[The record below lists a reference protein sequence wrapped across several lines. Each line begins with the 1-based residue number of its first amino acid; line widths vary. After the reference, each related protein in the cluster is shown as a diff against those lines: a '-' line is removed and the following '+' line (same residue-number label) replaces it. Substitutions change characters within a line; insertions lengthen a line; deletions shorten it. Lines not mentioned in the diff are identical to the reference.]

1 MQRMSGQEHLGD
13 SVPSTSSFL
22 QAAQINPQATFYK
35 INPGVIAQLNR
46 SLWTSI
52 LSQVSP
58 AHFLPREIAPSMM
71 HALVFL
77 ERCEWN
83 LCDAQKR
90 AMVELN
96 ERRREMLGG
105 LHSSSSSSAIS
116 VASSTQSSRD
126 LKGKFVPPR
135 LATPPPHAS
144 TTTIDDLGPEYGP
157 ERRGMPCGHVF
168 RKGEAIYRCR

>member
-1 MQRMSGQEHLGD
+1 MQSFSGQEPLGD
-13 SVPSTSSFL
+13 SSPSTSSFL
-22 QAAQINPQATFYK
+22 YAAQINPQATFYK
-35 INPGVIAQLNR
+35 VNSNVIAQLHR

-52 LSQVSP
+52 LSQVPP
-58 AHFLPREIAPSMM
+58 AHFLPREIAPTMM

-96 ERRREMLGG
+96 ERRREMMGG
-105 LHSSSSSSAIS
+105 LHSSSSSSSSI
-116 VASSTQSSRD
+116 ASSTQSNRN

-144 TTTIDDLGPEYGP
+144 ASASDELGPEYGP
-157 ERRGMPCGHVF
+157 ERKGMPCGHVF